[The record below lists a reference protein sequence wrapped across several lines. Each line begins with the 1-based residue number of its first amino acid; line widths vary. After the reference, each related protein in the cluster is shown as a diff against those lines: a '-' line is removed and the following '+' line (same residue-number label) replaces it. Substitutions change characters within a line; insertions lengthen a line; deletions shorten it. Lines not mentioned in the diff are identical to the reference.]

1 LNWQFI
7 LPEII
12 IAASAVIIIIADL
25 ISRKPVVTT
34 AIAMTGITASLIIA
48 CISDTFF
55 ESVFEGM
62 LFIDG
67 WSWISRILLLGV
79 SAAVVAA
86 STAYSDKLKNHWAEY
101 HALVLFALLGMML
114 MPAAGNLISAFL
126 AIELATISFFILV
139 GMLKTPESSEAS
151 LKMMLTG
158 GVASAIML
166 YGMAFIFGSSGSTG
180 LAEIALHSS
189 PGFSSGLLLGILL
202 LLAGFMFEVG
212 AVPFHMWLP
221 DAYEGAPTPIT
232 MYLSAGSK
240 IAGIAVI
247 ARVFSMAFTTPAQ
260 LGHDWGIAV
269 AVISAITMTLGNVI
283 ALQQTNIKRLLAY
296 SGIVHTGYMLIGI
309 AAIGMGN
316 QVSGD
321 GKLFFYMAAFAL
333 AEIAVFTAVIVITR
347 YLNSDRI
354 EDFSGLVHKSPVLF
368 AALSTGLLSLM
379 GLPLTAGFMAKL
391 FIFTSAIDNG
401 LLWLM
406 TIAVIN
412 TVISAYYYIRI
423 IRLMWLGKPCS
434 ESKIKLPA
442 APGLISLISG
452 LGIILLG
459 IAPYLLLK
467 LVENII
473 SLP

>member
-1 LNWQFI
+1 MNWQFI

-48 CISDTFF
+48 CTSDTFF
-55 ESVFEGM
+55 EPVFEGM

-67 WSWISRILLLGV
+67 WSWITRILLLGV

-221 DAYEGAPTPIT
+221 MLMKEP
-232 MYLSAGSK
+232 
-240 IAGIAVI
+240 
-247 ARVFSMAFTTPAQ
+247 R
-260 LGHDWGIAV
+260 
-269 AVISAITMTLGNVI
+269 
-283 ALQQTNIKRLLAY
+283 LQ
-296 SGIVHTGYMLIGI
+296 
-309 AAIGMGN
+309 
-316 QVSGD
+316 
-321 GKLFFYMAAFAL
+321 
-333 AEIAVFTAVIVITR
+333 
-347 YLNSDRI
+347 
-354 EDFSGLVHKSPVLF
+354 
-368 AALSTGLLSLM
+368 
-379 GLPLTAGFMAKL
+379 
-391 FIFTSAIDNG
+391 
-401 LLWLM
+401 
-406 TIAVIN
+406 
-412 TVISAYYYIRI
+412 
-423 IRLMWLGKPCS
+423 
-434 ESKIKLPA
+434 
-442 APGLISLISG
+442 
-452 LGIILLG
+452 
-459 IAPYLLLK
+459 
-467 LVENII
+467 
-473 SLP
+473 

>member
-1 LNWQFI
+1 
-7 LPEII
+7 
-12 IAASAVIIIIADL
+12 
-25 ISRKPVVTT
+25 
-34 AIAMTGITASLIIA
+34 M
-48 CISDTFF
+48 
-55 ESVFEGM
+55 
-62 LFIDG
+62 
-67 WSWISRILLLGV
+67 
-79 SAAVVAA
+79 
-86 STAYSDKLKNHWAEY
+86 
-101 HALVLFALLGMML
+101 
-114 MPAAGNLISAFL
+114 
-126 AIELATISFFILV
+126 
-139 GMLKTPESSEAS
+139 
-151 LKMMLTG
+151 
-158 GVASAIML
+158 
-166 YGMAFIFGSSGSTG
+166 
-180 LAEIALHSS
+180 
-189 PGFSSGLLLGILL
+189 
-202 LLAGFMFEVG
+202 
-212 AVPFHMWLP
+212 
-221 DAYEGAPTPIT
+221 
-232 MYLSAGSK
+232 
-240 IAGIAVI
+240 
-247 ARVFSMAFTTPAQ
+247 
-260 LGHDWGIAV
+260 

-368 AALSTGLLSLM
+368 AALSTGWLSLM

-406 TIAVIN
+406 IIAVIN

-423 IRLMWLGKPCS
+423 IRLMWLGNPCS

-442 APGLISLISG
+442 APGFISLISG